1 MKNVNQND
9 PLVTRTEARAMLGGI
24 ARGTMQRWEKEGRLP
39 EPIRLS
45 PRVIGWRRSTI
56 EAVLK
61 GGV

>member
-9 PLVTRTEARAMLGGI
+9 PLIPRTEARLMLGGI
-24 ARGTMQRWEKEGRLP
+24 ARGTMTRWEKEGRLP
-39 EPIRLS
+39 APIRLS